1 MIVLYIGTIL
11 TNLFFGLKKRSN
23 QIWTM
28 ISLGLAYIFMAGAGP
43 FYPFRADYHRYI
55 VHYEEV
61 VNRGIF
67 SSAQFGYQLLMRIGN
82 FLGLPF
88 DLFRLLV
95 MAACFFLIYRFV
107 IQRYNVNANYVIA
120 LYMSYGLIMDSEQ
133 FRNWIALTILL
144 SGLHFLE
151 TGKLKDKGKFLMM
164 MGIATSFH
172 ISFVFYV
179 PLIFVDGKRRNY
191 IVSLFF
197 IISTLTAAIFVL
209 NGNQIPFQQQIVNAI
224 GNRRVDNY
232 LSSQTNLG
240 WVIPM
245 ILHLSSIF
253 LSFWAREIIHVKHY
267 GFDYNFE
274 IDDSEYEKKYQ
285 IQKEL
290 RISNLIFWI
299 NIAMSVLFPI
309 YIINLQF
316 YRLMRSLL
324 LITYVICAKA
334 STYIRR
340 RITNITFNA
349 MVFCSVL
356 IWLGFD
362 LVLRIHPER
371 LLIPFFFENI
381 F

>member
-28 ISLGLAYIFMAGAGP
+28 LSFFLAYIFMAGAGP

-61 VNRGIF
+61 VNRSVF
-67 SSAQFGYQLLMRIGN
+67 SSGQIGYQTLMRIGN
-82 FLGLPF
+82 FIGLPF
-88 DLFRLLV
+88 DVFRLLV
-95 MAACFFLIYRFV
+95 MAGCFFLIYRFV
-107 IQRYNVNANYVIA
+107 IKRYNVNANYIIA
-120 LYMSYGLIMDSEQ
+120 LYMTYGLIMDSEQ
-133 FRNWIALTILL
+133 FRNWIALSILL

-151 TGKLKDKGKFLMM
+151 SGKLKGKGKFLII
-164 MGIATSFH
+164 MGIAASFH
-172 ISFVFYV
+172 ISFIFYI
-179 PLIFVDGKRRNY
+179 PLIFVDGNRRNY
-191 IVSLFF
+191 IISLLF
-197 IISTLTAAIFVL
+197 ICSSLLTGILIL
-209 NGNQIPFQQQIVNAI
+209 NGNTIPFQQQIVSAI

-240 WVIPM
+240 WIIPLS
-245 ILHLSSIF
+245 LHLSSIF
-253 LSFWAREIIHVKHY
+253 LSFWARQVIHVKHF
-267 GFDYNFE
+267 GFNPNFE
-274 IDDSEYEKKYQ
+274 VNDPLYEEKYM

-290 RISNLIFWI
+290 RMSNMIFWI
-299 NIAMSVLFPI
+299 NMAMTVLFPI

-324 LITYVICAKA
+324 LVTYVICAKA

-340 RITNITFNA
+340 RTTNITFNG

-362 LVLRIHPER
+362 LIHRIHPER
-371 LLIPFFFENI
+371 LLIPFFFENL